1 MYTQYTYMKIYIY
14 LYELLY
20 MYIYITHTK
29 GPCIYSKTCL
39 GASQTFHCFY
49 GEFSHALK
57 ID

>member
-1 MYTQYTYMKIYIY
+1 MVCIHNIYIY